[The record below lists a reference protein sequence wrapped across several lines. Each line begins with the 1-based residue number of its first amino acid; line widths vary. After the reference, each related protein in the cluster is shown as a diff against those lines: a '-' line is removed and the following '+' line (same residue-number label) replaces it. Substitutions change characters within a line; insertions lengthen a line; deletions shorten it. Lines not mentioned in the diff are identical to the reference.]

1 MIKMS
6 KEELVG
12 KLNLI
17 YVGNKD
23 ALDEMIGYY
32 DGLKM
37 VIEQL
42 KEDNKKQKTIIR
54 QVVKE
59 IERFSYC
66 KQTDTYDSLGGSFI
80 RNMHVILKGDENE

>member
-42 KEDNKKQKTIIR
+42 KKDNKKQKTIIQ

-66 KQTDTYDSLGGSFI
+66 KQTDTYDSLGCSFI
-80 RNMHVILKGDENE
+80 RNMHVILKDDENE

>member
-37 VIEQL
+37 VIE
-42 KEDNKKQKTIIR
+42 
-54 QVVKE
+54 
-59 IERFSYC
+59 
-66 KQTDTYDSLGGSFI
+66 
-80 RNMHVILKGDENE
+80 

>member
-42 KEDNKKQKTIIR
+42 KKDNKKQKTIIQ

-66 KQTDTYDSLGGSFI
+66 KQTDTYDSLGDSFI